1 MLINFRNAMMT
12 MNGTNV
18 PTITATANYTD
29 GLQVKNWIEAECA
42 ARGYTNVYISIAR
55 ATNFVENTNQVMCL
69 AVDTSGVCVAGIR
82 QRGTA
87 IFSSFQ
93 MNTAY
98 DATVNSGDVFTVL
111 NAVANGGGGYKLRC
125 TRRSHRRSSRPSA
138 RFWRRDL
145 WKEVA

>member
-1 MLINFRNAMMT
+1 MLINLRNAMMSL
-12 MNGTNV
+12 NGTNV
-18 PTITATANYTD
+18 PTITATANYTN

-42 ARGYTNVYISIAR
+42 VRGYTGVYISIAR
-55 ATNFVENTNQVMCL
+55 AANFVKNANQVMCV
-69 AVDTSGVCVAGIR
+69 AVDASGVCVAGMR

-87 IFSSFQ
+87 SFTSFQ
-93 MNTAY
+93 MNSAY
-98 DATVNSGDVFTVL
+98 DVTVNSGDVFAVL
-111 NAVANGGGGYKLRC
+111 NAVANGGGYKLRC